1 MKFRMTL
8 LAATAMVLPLAM
20 QGQAQ
25 AQPVTGLYIAGGV
38 GLNFM
43 SSSNRSASVTL
54 REFYG
59 YDQTGGVS
67 WSESYGGGRGGSNRQ
82 PGFVGLG
89 SVGWGFGNGLRA
101 EIEGSFRRNSIK
113 SIGFCDSSN
122 CGGGTASNYAVMGN
136 LFYDFNNVAP
146 WIVPYVGA
154 GVGYGWQAVNGAHT
168 PNSNYWGLGD
178 FSGTTGNFAW
188 QVIAG
193 AAFPIAG
200 VPGLSITAEYRF
212 FSIVSGGNIASRSAR
227 GNYGGECGDFCSWS
241 ANGSLRAGASYN
253 HSVLLGARYEF
264 NKAPAP
270 IPAVAPAPVPAARS
284 FLVFFDWDKYNL
296 TDRARAVIRDAAATS
311 KSVAHTRLEVNGY
324 ADTSGTPKYNM
335 GLSMRRAQT
344 VAAELVR
351 NGVAKNEIVIKA
363 FGDTVLLVPTGPGVR
378 EPQNRRVEI
387 IIK

>member
-1 MKFRMTL
+1 MKLRIAL
-8 LAATAMVLPLAM
+8 LAATAMALPMAM
-20 QGQAQ
+20 PSQAQ
-25 AQPVTGLYIAGGV
+25 AQPVTGLYIAGGA

-43 SSSNRSASVTL
+43 SSSNRSFNATWSEWYYDDLYL
-54 REFYG
+54 R
-59 YDQTGGVS
+59 
-67 WSESYGGGRGGSNRQ
+67 ESYGGGRSGSNRQ
-82 PGFVGLG
+82 PGFVALG

-101 EIEGSFRRNSIK
+101 EVEGSFRRNSIK
-113 SIGFCDSSN
+113 NVGGCNTYGNSD
-122 CGGGTASNYAVMGN
+122 CGGGSSSNYAIMVN
-136 LFYDFNNVAP
+136 ALYDFNNVAP

-154 GVGYGWQAVNGAHT
+154 GVGYGWQSVNNAHV
-168 PNSNYWGLGD
+168 PSNYYWMQELLGGG

-212 FSIVSGGNIASRSAR
+212 FSIVSGGTIGSR
-227 GNYGGECGDFCSWS
+227 NYGACFSEGYCEGLN
-241 ANGSLRAGASYN
+241 ASLKAGASYN

-270 IPAVAPAPVPAARS
+270 VPVAAAAPVPAARS
-284 FLVFFDWDKYNL
+284 FMVFFDWDKFNL
-296 TDRARAVIRDAAATS
+296 TDRARGVIRDAAATS
-311 KSVAHTRLEVNGY
+311 KSVQHTRIEVNGY
-324 ADTSGTPKYNM
+324 ADTSGNPKYNM
-335 GLSMRRAQT
+335 GLSMKRAQT

-351 NGVAKNEIVIKA
+351 NGVAKNEIAIKA

-387 IIK
+387 IIR